1 MSESFLNDRVCLHC
15 GDCLDVLAGL
25 DENSIDSCVTDPPY
39 HLTSIVQRF
48 GAENAAPAKFG
59 TDGAY
64 ARASKGFMSKTW
76 DGGDIAFRPE
86 LWAAVYRVL
95 KPGAHLVAFGGTR
108 TYHRMACA
116 IEDAG
121 FEIRDTVLYLY
132 GSGFPKS
139 QNVARFIDKELDV
152 KGAFG
157 DAKTPTHQHF
167 IDSGKFHTDKKNKG
181 WVRPWMD
188 DPEAVANSGRQY
200 IPSSPQARIFN
211 GFGTALKPACEP
223 IVLARKPLS
232 EGTIAANVLRWGTGA
247 INVDGCRVE
256 TNETLGRFNN
266 AKPVEHC
273 VNDSDP
279 NAKPLGRMQQESAYV
294 GNSDGKG
301 RWPANVVLDGSDEVV
316 AAFPEGR
323 SAGNYPSDGA
333 DPGVGWGNIGKR
345 QGALYADSGSAARFF
360 FQAKPN
366 EIEQVVI
373 TWISDSEPHQA
384 TLLVDTGQLP
394 GRAIVASA
402 SAGGNGWSTFLS
414 GNTLTDLF
422 RAATT
427 CTIRTATNSTTE
439 SRIWNYLIS
448 SLTSASIAD
457 VKYKTVNGGS
467 PAANAVDGV
476 QSLIITLGTTVSL
489 PGASLAA
496 SKTQLKISV
505 SVASQEQVDSAKRFW
520 YGSKADA
527 DDRLGARHPTIKP
540 LDLMQ
545 YLVRLVTPKG
555 GLVLDPFAGTGTTG
569 EAAWREGMRAVLIE
583 REAEYQEDICR
594 RMALALAGPDERA
607 RESIKARNLPRD
619 DGPLFAHVN
628 DYDATDDF
636 ARSIEEM
643 R

>member
-121 FEIRDTVLYLY
+121 FEVRDAVMWLY

-139 QNVARFIDKELDV
+139 HDVSKGIDRAAGMAREIVGTK
-152 KGAFG
+152 FG
-157 DAKTPTHQHF
+157 QPGYSLADNGRTNKVYGDLHDPTAECAITAPVTDAAREWQ
-167 IDSGKFHTDKKNKG
+167 G
-181 WVRPWMD
+181 W
-188 DPEAVANSGRQY
+188 
-200 IPSSPQARIFN
+200 
-211 GFGTALKPACEP
+211 GTALKPACEL

-232 EGTIAANVLRWGTGA
+232 EGTVAANVLRWGTGA
-247 INVDGCRVE
+247 INVDGCRVAGVV
-256 TNETLGRFNN
+256 NSAAGALQGYGGSSSGLYQRGNGRG
-266 AKPVEHC
+266 E
-273 VNDSDP
+273 
-279 NAKPLGRMQQESAYV
+279 LRE
-294 GNSDGKG
+294 G